1 MNMRWVRGSR
11 VLAGEA
17 CAGVEGSRERLQHD
31 LDLMCRERQHRC
43 VYTRSLGSG
52 AAGSVQGVC
61 RGDVCWGVMGRAG
74 SSSTGVCWVVM
85 GRAGSSSTGVL
96 GLGAAVGVRERCR
109 LFVLGLGAGGRPAA

>member
-74 SSSTGVCWVVM
+74 SSSTGV
-85 GRAGSSSTGVL
+85 L